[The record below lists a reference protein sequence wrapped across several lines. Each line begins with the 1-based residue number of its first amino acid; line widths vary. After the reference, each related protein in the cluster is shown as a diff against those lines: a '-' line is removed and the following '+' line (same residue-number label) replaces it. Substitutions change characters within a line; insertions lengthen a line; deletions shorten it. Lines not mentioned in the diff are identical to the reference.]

1 MLWRKHKT
9 LFAKLNNNKKL
20 QVSAENQVINESWD
34 ANGNSY
40 NLADTIGIMVYE
52 GATSLDWVKSY
63 TNGPDQGA
71 GKCIQNIQARLN
83 Y

>member
-1 MLWRKHKT
+1 M
-9 LFAKLNNNKKL
+9 
-20 QVSAENQVINESWD
+20 SAENQVINESWD

-63 TNGPDQGA
+63 TNGPDQWA
-71 GKCIQNIQARLN
+71 GKCIQNIQA
-83 Y
+83 